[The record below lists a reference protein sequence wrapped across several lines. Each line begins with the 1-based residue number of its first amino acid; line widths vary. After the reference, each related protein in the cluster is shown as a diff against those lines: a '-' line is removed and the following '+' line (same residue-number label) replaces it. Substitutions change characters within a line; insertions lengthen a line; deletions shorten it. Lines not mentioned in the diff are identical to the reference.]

1 MLKHNVWNKCY
12 KINKYSKWLSW
23 IFLFLRPLN
32 YKRKKTLLEIF
43 FAGKKYF
50 KRFEHGSLSNYMVK
64 QKLLAF
70 FFSFCFCL
78 FICFAVC
85 VLKTEHF
92 HSNLIIRQKTLHSIF
107 LAICLSTWWNVLLPL
122 VILIAD
128 WKRTLSYDAY
138 LKKKSVLRY
147 YAYIIKYY
155 NCVYKNFEKGTNIFN
170 HNLHGIISSTHPI

>member
-12 KINKYSKWLSW
+12 KINNYSKWLSW

-32 YKRKKTLLEIF
+32 YKRKKKLLAIF
-43 FAGKKYF
+43 FESKKYF

-64 QKLLAF
+64 QKLLAV

-107 LAICLSTWWNVLLPL
+107 LAVCLSTWWNVLLPL

-138 LKKKSVLRY
+138 LKKKNQY
-147 YAYIIKYY
+147 
-155 NCVYKNFEKGTNIFN
+155 CVTT
-170 HNLHGIISSTHPI
+170 LTL